1 MTTSSQWDFVI
12 IGAGS
17 AGSVLAERLSRNPAH
32 RVLLVEAG
40 GENASLL
47 VDMPKGIAKLVN
59 SPDHIWAYQMADLRY
74 PESQMP
80 EVWIR
85 GRGLGGSSAINGMIW
100 SRGEAHDYDDWADMG
115 CTGWNAASM
124 TAAYRAL
131 EDHTLGGSETRGSG
145 GPVRITPGDIRYPLT
160 DAIIAAGKAM
170 GLSETDD
177 LNATAGDRIGYY
189 SHNIRNGR
197 RESGGRVFVS
207 RARKRP
213 NFRHML
219 HTLARRVV
227 IEDGRVTGVGLQQ
240 DGRPEWVE
248 AVRGEVIVCC
258 GTIESP
264 LLLERS
270 GIGDGARL
278 KAAGIASLV
287 HSPDVGEKMREHLSY
302 AMPYRMT
309 APARISQQYHGI
321 GLVKSVLRYVFNRSG
336 VMANGPWEVGAFCN
350 VAHPQ
355 GRTDLQLYL
364 GGYAF
369 ALSDDNHP
377 VPLGKVDRKPGI
389 SVYGQLLQLTS
400 EGSVHAGSAD
410 PRSKPTIHP
419 NWLDTEYDRKAAIA
433 SVRYMRRFMAQPAL
447 AGVMGAELLPG
458 DHVQSDEDILD
469 SFRRLSTSGLH
480 GTGTC
485 RMGGDAASVVD
496 PQLRVRG
503 VAGLRVAD
511 CSIMPA
517 LVSGNTNAPA
527 MAVGW
532 RAADILLAQ

>member
-1 MTTSSQWDFVI
+1 MTDAAQWDFVI

-32 RVLLVEAG
+32 RVLLIEAG
-40 GENASLL
+40 GENNSLL

-59 SPDHIWAYQMADLRY
+59 SPEHIWAYRMADLRY
-74 PESQMP
+74 PESPVP

-100 SRGEAHDYDDWADMG
+100 SRGEPRDYEDWEAMG
-115 CTGWNAASM
+115 CTGWNAGSM
-124 TAAYRAL
+124 TAAYKAL
-131 EDHTLGGSETRGSG
+131 EDHGLGGSELRGSG
-145 GPVRITPGDIRYPLT
+145 GPVRITPGTIRYPLT
-160 DAIIAAGKAM
+160 DAIVAAGNAM
-170 GLSETDD
+170 GLVETED
-177 LNATAGDRIGYY
+177 LNSTVGDRIGYY

-197 RESGGRVFVS
+197 RESASRAFVAT
-207 RARKRP
+207 ARKRK
-213 NFRHML
+213 NFHHML

-227 IEDGRVTGVGLQQ
+227 IEEGRVTGVELQQ
-240 DGRPEWVE
+240 QGRRWTEPVSGE
-248 AVRGEVIVCC
+248 AIVCC

-270 GIGDGARL
+270 GIGDGAVL
-278 KAAGIASLV
+278 QAAGIATV
-287 HSPDVGEKMREHLSY
+287 VESPDVGKKMREHLSF

-309 APARISQQYHGI
+309 RPAGISQQYHGI
-321 GLVKSVLRYVFNRSG
+321 GLVRSVLRYVFTRSG
-336 VMANGPWEVGAFCN
+336 VMATGPWEVGAFCH

-389 SVYGQLLQLTS
+389 SVYGQLLLLTS
-400 EGSVHAGSAD
+400 EGSVHVRSAD
-410 PRSKPTIHP
+410 PEKMPTIHP
-419 NWLDTEYDRKAAIA
+419 NWLDTDYDRKAAVA

-447 AGVMGAELLPG
+447 ADVMGAELLPG
-458 DHVQSDEDILD
+458 AHVQSDEDILE

-485 RMGGDAASVVD
+485 RMGGDTGSVVD

-503 VAGLRVAD
+503 VEGLRVAD
-511 CSIMPA
+511 CSVMPA

-532 RAADILLAQ
+532 RAADIILGN

>member
-1 MTTSSQWDFVI
+1 MTDPAQWDFVI
-12 IGAGS
+12 VGAGS

-32 RVLLVEAG
+32 KVLLIEAG
-40 GENASLL
+40 GENNSLL

-59 SPDHIWAYQMADLRY
+59 SPQHTWVYQMADLRY
-74 PESQMP
+74 PESPVP

-100 SRGEAHDYDDWADMG
+100 SRGEPQDYDDWAAMG

-131 EDHTLGGSETRGSG
+131 EDHALGGSDLRGSG
-145 GPVRITPGDIRYPLT
+145 GPVRITPGSVRYPLT
-160 DAIIAAGKAM
+160 DAIIAAGRDM
-170 GLSETDD
+170 GLVETED
-177 LNATAGDRIGYY
+177 LNGTVGDRIGYY
-189 SHNIRNGR
+189 SHNIRNGL
-197 RESGGRVFVS
+197 RESGS
-207 RARKRP
+207 RAFVAKARQRK
-213 NFRHML
+213 NFHHML
-219 HTLARRVV
+219 RTLARRLV
-227 IEDGRVTGVGLQQ
+227 IEDGRVTGVELQQ
-240 DGRPEWVE
+240 QGRAPWVE
-248 AVRGEVIVCC
+248 PIGGEVIVCC

-270 GIGDGARL
+270 GIGGGAVL
-278 KAAGIASLV
+278 QAAGIATLIE
-287 HSPDVGEKMREHLSY
+287 SPDVGRKMREHLSF
-302 AMPYRMT
+302 AVPHRMT
-309 APARISQQYHGI
+309 RPVGISQQYHGI
-321 GLVKSVLRYVFNRSG
+321 GLVRSVLRYAFTRSG

-369 ALSDDNHP
+369 ALSEDNHP

-400 EGSVHAGSAD
+400 EGSVHVGSAD
-410 PRSKPTIHP
+410 PETKPTIHP

-447 AGVMGAELLPG
+447 SDVMGEELLPG
-458 DHVQSDEDILD
+458 AQVQSDEDILE

-485 RMGGDAASVVD
+485 RMGGDAGSVVD
-496 PQLRVRG
+496 AQLRVRG
-503 VAGLRVAD
+503 VTGLRVAD
-511 CSIMPA
+511 CSVMPA

-527 MAVGW
+527 MAIGW
-532 RAADILLAQ
+532 RAADIILSQ

>member
-1 MTTSSQWDFVI
+1 MTDAAQWDFVI

-32 RVLLVEAG
+32 RVLLIEAG
-40 GENASLL
+40 GENNSLL

-59 SPDHIWAYQMADLRY
+59 SPEHIWAYRMADLRY
-74 PESQMP
+74 PESPVP

-100 SRGEAHDYDDWADMG
+100 SRGEPRDYEDWEAMG
-115 CTGWNAASM
+115 CTGWNAGSM
-124 TAAYRAL
+124 TAAYKAL
-131 EDHTLGGSETRGSG
+131 EDHGLGGSELRGSG
-145 GPVRITPGDIRYPLT
+145 GPVRITPGTIRYPLT
-160 DAIIAAGKAM
+160 DAIVAAGNAM
-170 GLSETDD
+170 GLVETED
-177 LNATAGDRIGYY
+177 LNSTVGDRIGYY

-197 RESGGRVFVS
+197 RESASRAFVAT
-207 RARKRP
+207 ARKRK
-213 NFRHML
+213 NFHHML

-227 IEDGRVTGVGLQQ
+227 IEEGRVTGVELQQ
-240 DGRPEWVE
+240 QGRRWTEPVSGE
-248 AVRGEVIVCC
+248 AIVCC

-270 GIGDGARL
+270 GIGDGAVL
-278 KAAGIASLV
+278 QAAGIATV
-287 HSPDVGEKMREHLSY
+287 VESPDVGKKMREHLSF

-309 APARISQQYHGI
+309 RPAGISQQYHGI
-321 GLVKSVLRYVFNRSG
+321 GLVRSVLRYVFTRSG
-336 VMANGPWEVGAFCN
+336 VMATGPWEVGAFCH

-389 SVYGQLLQLTS
+389 SVYGQLLLLTS
-400 EGSVHAGSAD
+400 EGSVHVRSAD
-410 PRSKPTIHP
+410 PETMPTIHP
-419 NWLDTEYDRKAAIA
+419 NWLDTDYDRKAAVA

-447 AGVMGAELLPG
+447 ADVMGAELLPG
-458 DHVQSDEDILD
+458 AHVQSDEDILE

-485 RMGGDAASVVD
+485 RMGGDTGSVVD

-503 VAGLRVAD
+503 VEGLRVVD
-511 CSIMPA
+511 CSVMPA

-532 RAADILLAQ
+532 RAADIILGN

>member
-1 MTTSSQWDFVI
+1 MTVCAQWDYVI

-17 AGSVLAERLSRNPAH
+17 AGSVLSERLSRNPAH

-59 SPDHIWAYQMADLRY
+59 SPEHIWAYQMADRRY
-74 PESQMP
+74 PESQVP

-100 SRGEAHDYDDWADMG
+100 SRGEAHDYDDWAAMG
-115 CTGWNAASM
+115 CTGWNAATM
-124 TAAYRAL
+124 TEAYRAL
-131 EDHTLGGSETRGSG
+131 EDHALGGSDLRGAG

-170 GLSETDD
+170 GLTETED
-177 LNATAGDRIGYY
+177 LNATPGDRIGYY
-189 SHNIRNGR
+189 SHNIRRGR

-207 RARKRP
+207 QARKRK
-213 NFRHML
+213 NFEHRL
-219 HTLARRVV
+219 HTLARRVI
-227 IEDGRVTGVGLQQ
+227 IENGRVTGVELQR
-240 DGRPEWVE
+240 DGRPPWVE
-248 AVRGEVIVCC
+248 QVRGEVIVCC

-270 GIGDGARL
+270 GIGSGARL
-278 KAAGIASLV
+278 KAAGLAPLV
-287 HSPDVGEKMREHLSY
+287 ESPAVGEKMREHLSY

-309 APARISQQYHGI
+309 KPAGISQRYHGI
-321 GLVKSVLRYVFNRSG
+321 GLVGSVLRYVFSRSG

-369 ALSDDNHP
+369 ALSEDNHP
-377 VPLGKVDRKPGI
+377 VPLGKVDRQPGI

-400 EGSVHAGSAD
+400 EGSVHAASPNPQGR
-410 PRSKPTIHP
+410 PVIHA

-447 AGVMGAELLPG
+447 SGVMGAELLPG
-458 DHVQSDEDILD
+458 EHVQSDDAILE

-485 RMGGDAASVVD
+485 HMGGDAGSVVD

-503 VAGLRVAD
+503 VVGLRVAD